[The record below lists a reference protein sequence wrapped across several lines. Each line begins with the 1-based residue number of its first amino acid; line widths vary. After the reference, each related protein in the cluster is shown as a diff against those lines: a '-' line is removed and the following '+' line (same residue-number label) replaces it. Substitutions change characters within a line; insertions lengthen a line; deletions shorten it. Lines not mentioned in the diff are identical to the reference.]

1 MKLVIA
7 IDDSKVALI
16 QVQKYVQKNFPSCQ
30 VLSSTNPIEGVEL
43 VKQNKDRVDLVIID
57 YNMKEMNGLDAVN
70 QFQSFLDLS
79 KVVICS
85 ANTQKVLIDRATEKG
100 LKFIEKPLTQEK
112 IDNLVL
118 PLKTKAS

>member
-16 QVQKYVQKNFPSCQ
+16 QVQKYVHKNFPSCQ
-30 VLSSTNPIEGVEL
+30 VLSVTNPIEGIEL
-43 VKQNKDRVDLVIID
+43 IKQHKDQVDLVIID
-57 YNMKEMNGLDAVN
+57 FNMKEMNGIEAVN
-70 QFQSFLDLS
+70 QFQQYIDLS
-79 KVVICS
+79 KVAICS

-112 IDNLVL
+112 IDNLVF